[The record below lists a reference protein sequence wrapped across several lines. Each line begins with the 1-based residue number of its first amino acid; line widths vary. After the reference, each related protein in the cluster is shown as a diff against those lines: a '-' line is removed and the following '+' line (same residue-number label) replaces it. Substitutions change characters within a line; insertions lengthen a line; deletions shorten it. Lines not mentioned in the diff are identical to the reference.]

1 MIDLTKEVLD
11 LSNGVKN
18 LKLKLYWSMGVDI
31 DSYVYL
37 LRNGKKEFIYF
48 GNLATKGI
56 HHNGD
61 DLRGGGSRNRPN
73 ETIDINLQ
81 ELGTFDFQ
89 GLVIGAFIYSAG
101 VRFEDISEMKLE
113 LVNADNNEVLA
124 AVTNKGLRGKSIVLA
139 TVNAEKQVEGK
150 NICSSRGYS
159 YIGNMKTENT
169 VFDLNSAIDYLSV
182 GLIDSVLRETGSMVE
197 KALNKFSNFIKSL

>member
-81 ELGTFDFQ
+81 DLSTEDFQ
-89 GLVIGAFIYSAG
+89 GLVIGAFIYSNG

-113 LVNADNNEVLA
+113 LVDSDNNEVLA
-124 AVTNKGLRGKSIVLA
+124 AVTNKGLRGKSVVLA
-139 TVNAEKQVEGK
+139 TVDDKKQVEGK

-159 YIGNMKTENT
+159 YIGNMKSERT